1 MTITVNDK
9 AQSFSG
15 VSTLQDLV
23 ESLGFTEKTWIAIAV
38 NDAVVTRRAWADRI
52 LRETDHITIIQAT
65 QGG

>member
-23 ESLGFTEKTWIAIAV
+23 ESLGFTEKTGIAIAV
-38 NDAVVTRRAWADRI
+38 NDAVVTRRAWADSI

>member
-23 ESLGFTEKTWIAIAV
+23 ESLGFTEKTGIVIAV

>member
-23 ESLGFTEKTWIAIAV
+23 ESLGFTEKTGIAIAV
-38 NDAVVTRRAWADRI
+38 NDAVVRRRAWADRI